1 MTALTARWHRS
12 ISEIPKQQWQELVG
26 ENAIPFYRWEWLDA
40 LECSGSI
47 IPEQGWQPLHLA
59 IWREDIPIA
68 VAPLYL
74 KGHSYGEFVFD
85 QTFAR
90 LAGDLGLRYYP
101 KLLGMSPVS
110 PVLGYRFHIRSGE
123 DETAL
128 TAEILRVIDLF
139 CEQNS
144 ILSCNFLYV
153 DPQWRSLA
161 ESAGCAAWLNQQSL
175 WSRGEDQTFDEYLQR
190 FNANQRRNIKRERKA
205 VARAGLTVTALTGQ
219 QLDLELLRTMH
230 RFYEQHCARWGPWGS
245 KYLQEGFFEAVSNLH
260 RDQLVLFSAHRG
272 DPRDPV
278 AMSMCVR
285 DAHHLWGRYW
295 GSDEE
300 IDCLHFEVCYYA
312 PIQWA
317 IEQGLDHFDPGAG
330 GSHKRRRGFVA
341 LPTASLHRWYHPR
354 MNALIRAWLP
364 KVNSLMEQ
372 EIEAINADLPF
383 KSVAPALAL

>member
-1 MTALTARWHRS
+1 MTGLTARWHRS
-12 ISEIPKQQWQELVG
+12 ISEIPEQRWQELVG
-26 ENAIPFYRWEWLDA
+26 EDAIPFYCWGWLDA
-40 LECSGSI
+40 LERSGSI
-47 IPEQGWQPLHLA
+47 IPNQGWQPLHLA
-59 IWREDIPIA
+59 IWRGDSPIA

-85 QTFAR
+85 QAFAR
-90 LAGDLGLRYYP
+90 LASDLGLRYYP

-110 PVLGYRFHIRSGE
+110 PVLGYRFHVRSGE
-123 DETAL
+123 DEATL
-128 TAEILRVIDLF
+128 TAEMLRVIDLF

-153 DPQWRSLA
+153 DSDWRPLA
-161 ESAGCAAWLNQQSL
+161 EAAGCATWLNQQSL
-175 WSRGEDQTFDEYLQR
+175 WSRGEDRSFNDYLQR

-205 VARAGLTVTALTGQ
+205 VAKAGLTVTPLTGE
-219 QLDLELLRTMH
+219 QLDLGLFQTMH
-230 RFYEQHCARWGPWGS
+230 RFYQQHCSRWGPWGS
-245 KYLQEGFFEAVSNLH
+245 KYLEEGFFEALAAVH
-260 RDQLVLFSAHRG
+260 RDQVVLFSAHRG

-285 DAHHLWGRYW
+285 DGHHLWGRYW
-295 GSDEE
+295 GSKEE

-317 IEQGLDHFDPGAG
+317 IEMGLDNFDPGAG

-341 LPTASLHRWYHPR
+341 LPNASLHRWYHPR
-354 MNALIRAWLP
+354 MSGLIRAWLP
-364 KVNSLMEQ
+364 KVNELMEQ

-383 KSVAPALAL
+383 KAEQPTLAL

>member
-1 MTALTARWHRS
+1 MTGVTAHWHRS
-12 ISEIPKQQWQELVG
+12 ISEIPEQRWHELVG
-26 ENAIPFYRWEWLDA
+26 EDAIPFYRWDWLDA
-40 LECSGSI
+40 LERSGSI
-47 IPEQGWQPLHLA
+47 VPDQGWQPLHLA
-59 IWREDIPIA
+59 IWRGDCPIA

-74 KGHSYGEFVFD
+74 KGHSYGEFIFD

-90 LAGDLGLRYYP
+90 LASDLGLRYYP

-110 PVLGYRFHIRSGE
+110 PVLGYRFHVRSGE
-123 DETAL
+123 DEAAL
-128 TAEILRVIDLF
+128 TIEMLRIIDLF
-139 CEQNS
+139 CQKNS

-153 DPQWRSLA
+153 DPDWRPLA
-161 ESAGCAAWLNQQSL
+161 EAAGCATWLNQQSL
-175 WSRGEDQTFDEYLQR
+175 WSRGEDRSFNDYLQR

-205 VARAGLTVTALTGQ
+205 VAKAGLTVTPLTGE
-219 QLDLELLRTMH
+219 QLDLGLFQTMH
-230 RFYEQHCARWGPWGS
+230 RFYQQHCARWGPWGS
-245 KYLQEGFFEAVSNLH
+245 KYLEESFFEALAVVH
-260 RDQLVLFSAHRG
+260 RDQVVLFSAHRG

-285 DAHHLWGRYW
+285 DDHHLWGRYW
-295 GSDEE
+295 GSKEE

-341 LPTASLHRWYHPR
+341 LPNASLHRWYQPR
-354 MNALIRAWLP
+354 MSGLIRAWLP
-364 KVNSLMEQ
+364 KVNELMEQ

-383 KSVAPALAL
+383 KAEPPTLAL

>member
-12 ISEIPKQQWQELVG
+12 ISEISKDQWQELVG
-26 ENAIPFYRWEWLDA
+26 ENAIPFYQWEWLDA

-47 IPEQGWQPLHLA
+47 VPEQGWQPLHLA
-59 IWREDIPIA
+59 IWRDDIPIA

-123 DETAL
+123 DEIAL

-175 WSRGEDQTFDEYLQR
+175 WSRGEDQTFDDYLQR

-205 VARAGLTVTALTGQ
+205 VAKAGLTVTPLTGQ

-245 KYLQEGFFEAVSNLH
+245 KYLQEGFFEAVATLH

-364 KVNSLMEQ
+364 KVNVLMEQ